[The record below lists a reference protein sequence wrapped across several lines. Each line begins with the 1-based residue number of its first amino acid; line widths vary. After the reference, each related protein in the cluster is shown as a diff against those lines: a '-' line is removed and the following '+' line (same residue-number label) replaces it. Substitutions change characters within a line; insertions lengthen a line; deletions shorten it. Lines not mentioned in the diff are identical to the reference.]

1 MSFTNSIKERIA
13 ERDFECDNC
22 SSAYLAALM
31 CFAGGVSDA
40 EAYVSTESERVAQ
53 IAKRLIKEVLGTAA
67 AVKYFESQKLWRV
80 SVENA
85 EGVARARELSGYVPE
100 AECCRRSYL
109 AGAFLGGGGVSDPKK
124 GYHLEMDTKKAEYA
138 ASAARVM
145 ESFGIHARIIEHKS
159 RFVVY
164 IKDYESVADVLG
176 LIGADFAALELFSV
190 SVEKQVRNEINRQV
204 NCESANMKKLGVAA
218 SQQIAAINKI
228 EKSVGL
234 GVLSEPLREI
244 AAMRIEHPED
254 SLKELGERLSPQIGK
269 SGVNHRLARIIEF
282 AKNL

>member
-13 ERDFECDNC
+13 ERDFECDDC
-22 SSAYLAALM
+22 SRAYLAALM
-31 CFAGGVSDA
+31 CFAGGVSA
-40 EAYVSTESERVAQ
+40 KEAYVSTESETVAQ
-53 IAKRLIKEVLGTAA
+53 LAERLIKEVLGTPAA
-67 AVKYFESQKLWRV
+67 KRYFEGQKLWRV

-85 EGVARARELSGYVPE
+85 EGLVRTRELLGYVPE
-100 AECCRRSYL
+100 AECCRRAYL

-124 GYHLEMDTKKAEYA
+124 GYHLEMDTKKEEYA
-138 ASAARVM
+138 AAAARVM

-218 SQQIAAINKI
+218 SRQIAAINKI

-244 AAMRIEHPED
+244 AAVRVEYPED

-269 SGVNHRLARIIEF
+269 SGVNHRLARIMEF